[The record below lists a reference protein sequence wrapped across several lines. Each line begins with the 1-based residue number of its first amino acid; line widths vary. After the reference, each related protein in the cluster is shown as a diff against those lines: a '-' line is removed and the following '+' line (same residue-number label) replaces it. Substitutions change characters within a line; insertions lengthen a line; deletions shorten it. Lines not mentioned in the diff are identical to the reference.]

1 MELVQHM
8 LKVVVTKAYS
18 TAYRNSAH
26 IVLFVDFQWLAYCFA
41 QLLYIVS
48 GKSMIVVLTC
58 YNQFIKTVIQQ
69 SGI

>member
-1 MELVQHM
+1 
-8 LKVVVTKAYS
+8 
-18 TAYRNSAH
+18 
-26 IVLFVDFQWLAYCFA
+26 LFVDFQWLAYCFA